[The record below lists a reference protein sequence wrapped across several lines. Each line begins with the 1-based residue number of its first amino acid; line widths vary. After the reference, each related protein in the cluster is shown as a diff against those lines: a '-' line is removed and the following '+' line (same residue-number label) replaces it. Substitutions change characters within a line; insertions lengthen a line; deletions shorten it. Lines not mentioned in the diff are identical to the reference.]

1 MLKMKNLVITILDIL
16 TYNDVTKGKKEYM
29 LFWIIFLPYFI
40 KWIVNKTKQYKK
52 DVLETKSF
60 QLFSFNLVVES

>member
-1 MLKMKNLVITILDIL
+1 MLKMKTLVITVLDVL
-16 TYNDVTKGKKEYM
+16 TYDEVTKEKKAYM

-40 KWIVNKTKQYKK
+40 KWILNKIKQYKK

>member
-29 LFWIIFLPYFI
+29 LFWIIFPPYFI
-40 KWIVNKTKQYKK
+40 KWIVNKIKQYKK